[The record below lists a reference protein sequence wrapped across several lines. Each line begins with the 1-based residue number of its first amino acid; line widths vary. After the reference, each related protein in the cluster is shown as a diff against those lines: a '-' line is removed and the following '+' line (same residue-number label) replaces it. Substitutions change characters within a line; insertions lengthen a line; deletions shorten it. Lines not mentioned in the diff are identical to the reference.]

1 MHGVA
6 SNHEPAQRAGCTEL
20 PAPPL
25 HHFDAVSHPAPQSD
39 RTVPARADDRY
50 REVQLSL
57 FNASVLKQGKW
68 RALDAAIGEAPVG
81 RALDLGADN
90 GVISWLLRQ
99 RGGTWS
105 SADLTP
111 ETVKAIGT
119 MVGEPVALLTGP
131 SLPYAD
137 AEFDTIV
144 VVDLLEHLHDDR
156 ALLSEIARCLR
167 PGGRVI
173 MSIPTA
179 KPLGLLPPIRHAIGL
194 TDAWHG
200 HVHAGYDRRTL
211 RELLPATLRL
221 ERLTT
226 YSRFF
231 SHLLDTALNWVYL
244 RRSRGRARSTAK
256 GMVVTADGIDGKS
269 LAMLRRAYPVMRTFA
284 ALDALLPWTRGYMS
298 VAQLVRAPSS
308 NRS

>member
-1 MHGVA
+1 
-6 SNHEPAQRAGCTEL
+6 
-20 PAPPL
+20 
-25 HHFDAVSHPAPQSD
+25 
-39 RTVPARADDRY
+39 
-50 REVQLSL
+50 
-57 FNASVLKQGKW
+57 
-68 RALDAAIGEAPVG
+68 
-81 RALDLGADN
+81 
-90 GVISWLLRQ
+90 
-99 RGGTWS
+99 
-105 SADLTP
+105 
-111 ETVKAIGT
+111 

>member
-1 MHGVA
+1 M
-6 SNHEPAQRAGCTEL
+6 
-20 PAPPL
+20 
-25 HHFDAVSHPAPQSD
+25 SHPASQPD
-39 RTVPARADDRY
+39 GAIAAPAHDRY
-50 REVQLSL
+50 REIQLSL
-57 FNASVLKQGKW
+57 FNASVLKQAKW
-68 RALDAAIGEAPVG
+68 RALDAALGAAPVG
-81 RALDLGADN
+81 RALDLGSDN

-99 RGGTWS
+99 RGGTWK

-111 ETVKAIGT
+111 ETVKAIGM
-119 MVGEPVALLTGP
+119 MVGEPVALLAGP

-179 KPLGLLPPIRHAIGL
+179 KPLGVLPPVRHAIGL

-200 HVHAGYDRRTL
+200 HVHAGYDRHSL
-211 RELLPATLRL
+211 RALLPPTLRL

-256 GMVVTADGIDGKS
+256 GMVVTAEGIDGKS

-298 VAQLVRAPSS
+298 IAQLVREPSS